1 MRKIN
6 IKDLELNIDIIQTF
20 NLFYLEKTIIIDIN
34 GNIYNN
40 KENINNSAI
49 IYFNQFDDSFSSIN
63 DAKSL
68 ALKLFES
75 YKPVINGTICKIKPL
90 PNWQSII
97 DLNKETMLYFDH
109 QSDGVELFEDK
120 VLEDYGWYA
129 NALGINYREISEF
142 IEENCDGTLVF
153 YDNQVQF
160 NGFCIVDNIEDVRE
174 KVKAYIIKQTLKN
187 IDENSVDLDDEDVIE
202 SLEYFEIRV

>member
-1 MRKIN
+1 MKKIN

>member
-174 KVKAYIIKQTLKN
+174 KVKAYIIKQTLKS
-187 IDENSVDLDDEDVIE
+187 IDENSIDLDDEDVIE

>member
-1 MRKIN
+1 M
-6 IKDLELNIDIIQTF
+6 
-20 NLFYLEKTIIIDIN
+20 
-34 GNIYNN
+34 
-40 KENINNSAI
+40 
-49 IYFNQFDDSFSSIN
+49 SSIN

-97 DLNKETMLYFDH
+97 DLNKESMLYFDH